1 MSGDWSSDVC
11 SSDLIVKPLITKAP
25 LEKGEKI
32 ATPSLEKIL
41 VDIFVDRKLFS
52 VFQGSELVQI
62 FNTLDSMYA
71 LNITRMTAYAK
82 RRGKMQELIDFMT
95 KNTRVSAIPSK

>member
-1 MSGDWSSDVC
+1 
-11 SSDLIVKPLITKAP
+11 
-25 LEKGEKI
+25 
-32 ATPSLEKIL
+32 L

-62 FNTLDSMYA
+62 FNTLNRMYA

-95 KNTRVSAIPSK
+95 KNTHVSAIPSK